1 VRRAGLVA
9 LVVLGGLL
17 PAAADFGPPSD
28 LPYENLPY
36 DGRFTVNR
44 LRFNPARWGPGNY
57 AWGLDLG
64 WNHDYPRA
72 DTHFAKILQ
81 ATTSL
86 DVALDGTNILALDD
100 PELMRY
106 PVAYLC
112 EPGHWALSEA
122 EAHGLHDYLL
132 KGGFLIVDDFRGRH
146 WNTFVEGLSRAL
158 PDARLVQLDATSPI
172 FDAFFRVDPGTLP
185 HPYFAPGPPT
195 YYGVFEDND
204 PSRRLMLVANYNN
217 DIGEYWE
224 WSDTGFLPID
234 LSNDAYKLGVNYVVY
249 GMTH

>member
-1 VRRAGLVA
+1 VRRAGVVA
-9 LVVLGGLL
+9 VVVLGGLL
-17 PAAADFGPPSD
+17 PAVADLGPPPD
-28 LPYENLPY
+28 LPYKNVPY

-44 LRFNPARWGPGNY
+44 LRFNPAQWWPGNY

-72 DTHFAKILQ
+72 DTHFAKILD
-81 ATTSL
+81 ATTTL
-86 DVALDGTNILALDD
+86 DVALEGTNVLALDD

-112 EPGHWALSEA
+112 EPGHWALSDA
-122 EAHGLHDYLL
+122 EAKGLRDYLL

-146 WNTFVEGLSRAL
+146 WNVFVEGLRRAL
-158 PDARLVQLDATSPI
+158 PDARLVPLEPTNPI
-172 FDAFFRVDPGTLP
+172 FDAFFRIDPTIIP
-185 HPYFAPGPPT
+185 PPYSAPGPPA
-195 YYGVFEDND
+195 YYGIYENNE